1 MSSDVVLSAA
11 LRSNLLSLQ
20 RTQSNVDKVQNALAT
35 GLKVSSAL
43 DNPQSFFAARS
54 LNNRAADLSKLVDGI
69 GQSISA
75 VKQANT
81 SVEQLTKLVEQ
92 ADSIVSQAQD
102 AAADSAIA
110 SVTGTKDL
118 SAVDNITDLG
128 INGTTVG
135 NYLIIKVN
143 NPDDA
148 TVTYTLNVSLSAGDS
163 IDQVLAKI
171 NSSGTPNGTPAVTS
185 SYDSAGEAFVE
196 ASLTADGNLKIA
208 AANGGN
214 LQITF
219 QQDSTDAGTSIENA
233 PALALASALGFG
245 SIAGQVDSAAGA
257 TDTNDDAIQVT
268 AVANNKLVSGVF
280 YDGSVDNTFADASD
294 LLTTVDDTATGSN
307 KRFVFSSTNNDT
319 ITVSINNGTTVS
331 LTVDSDSTTIQGLVD
346 KINGNAT
353 LKAFVKAE
361 YDATT
366 GQFSIAKI
374 SSKLETLEIGVT
386 NGDGSAQGGT
396 EADFDFGL
404 SALTTTT
411 ELNASSELFVFGASS
426 GVLAQLE
433 KDFNK
438 VREQIDDL
446 VNDSA
451 YSGANLLKGE
461 DLVTYFNSDRTSSL
475 TTSGVDLTTAGLNIE
490 EADFASETT
499 IASFTSS
506 VRAALSTVRTF
517 SGSLANDLNLIQ
529 TREEFTKETIN
540 NLSEGSDKLTV
551 ADQNE
556 EGAKLLALQTRQQL
570 GVTALSLA
578 AQAQQSVLRLF

>member
-20 RTQSNVDKVQNALAT
+20 KTQSNVDKVQNALAT

-75 VKQANT
+75 IKQANT
-81 SVEQLTKLVEQ
+81 GVEKLTKLVEQ

-118 SAVDNITDLG
+118 SAVDNIADLG

-135 NYLIIKVN
+135 NYLVIKVS

-148 TVTYTLNVSLSAGDS
+148 TVTYTLNVTLSSGDS

-171 NSSGTPNGTPAVTS
+171 NNAGTPNGTVAVTS
-185 SYDSAGEAFVE
+185 SYDSAGEAFVQ
-196 ASLTADGNLKIA
+196 ASLTSDGNLKIA
-208 AANGGN
+208 ANNGGN

-219 QQDSTDAGTSIENA
+219 QQDNTDGGTSIENA

-245 SIAGQVDSAAGA
+245 SIAGQVDTGAAA

-280 YDGSVDNTFADASD
+280 YDTSANGSFADASD
-294 LLTTVDDTATGSN
+294 LLSSVNDTATGSN
-307 KRFVFSSTNNDT
+307 KRFLFSTSGNDT
-319 ITVSINNGTTVS
+319 ISVSINNGTTVS
-331 LTVDSDSTTIQGLVD
+331 LTVDQNATSIQGLVD
-346 KINGNAT
+346 KINNNAT

-361 YDATT
+361 YDSTT
-366 GQFSIAKI
+366 GQLSIAKI
-374 SSKLETLEIGVT
+374 SSKLESIEIGT
-386 NGDGSAQGGT
+386 SNTSARDEGGT

-404 SALTTTT
+404 NSLTTTT
-411 ELNASSELFVFGASS
+411 EGNASSEFFVFGASS

-438 VREQIDDL
+438 VRDQIDDL
-446 VNDSA
+446 VKDSPYA
-451 YSGANLLKGE
+451 GANLLAGE
-461 DLVTYFNSDRTSSL
+461 DLTTYFNADRSSSL
-475 TTSGVDLTTAGLNIE
+475 VTSGVDLTTAGLDID
-490 EADFASETT
+490 EADFASSTT
-499 IASFTSS
+499 IDSFVST
-506 VRAALSTVRTF
+506 VKTALDTVRTF
-517 SGSLANDLNLIQ
+517 SGSLSNDLNIIQ